1 MTTLALAEDR
11 PLSAEDT
18 RAVMDAIYAR
28 ADRLMGGFIALH
40 FLIGLA
46 LAPMYD
52 TWATTLLV
60 GGAGALMFLASVLLL
75 PRHFITRCVAGIS
88 LQTFVALHIYQMHG
102 LAEMHFWFFTAFTLM
117 ILYQDWVSMWPGALL
132 IIAQHILFAL
142 LTNSGVQLYFFE
154 VPRVTT
160 LKLFFHF
167 GIALFQVGICGYWA
181 HLLRQRTLRDYRQRI
196 ELDEAKRKAEEATQ
210 AKSRFL
216 ASMSHEIRTP
226 MNGVIGMTGLL
237 LDTPLSPEQREYSE
251 TVRTSANSLLTI
263 INDIL
268 DLSKIEAG
276 KLDLELAEFDLVVA
290 MEEACDLVSFK
301 ADGKGLDLVIRVD
314 ADVPRQVA
322 ADAGRIRQIVLN
334 LLSNAVK
341 FTNHGYVVVHVRLV
355 SLAGSRATI
364 GIAVADTGIGISPAA
379 QARLFQDYGQADA
392 STANRYGG
400 TGLGLAISKRIAEL
414 MEGSLSVRSA
424 PGAGSSFE
432 AQIVLDV
439 RSADTGAAVVP
450 AELAGLRALVVD
462 DCEMAREAV
471 HEQLTRAGMRVS
483 GASSAADA
491 VLALRDAAR
500 GGNAYDIALVD
511 GRMPTQ
517 DGIALGVEIKHD
529 TLIGGTMLVYLSSV
543 SRRLDA
549 PALASAGFSAALL
562 KPVRPSA
569 LLEVVEAAWKA
580 HRSGTSSAVVT
591 RAAIAGAPSAADE
604 AVAPTRRR
612 ALVVEDDTTN
622 QRVAV
627 KMLEKLG
634 WRVDVAGN
642 GREGLDLAGQLP
654 YDVILLDCRMP
665 FMNGFEFARAV
676 RQMGKPISA
685 TPIVGVSAS
694 AMPGQRQDCLDAGM
708 DDFLSK
714 PVIMADLRRCLERV
728 APVDAARI
736 ATAFADVLRS
746 PDL

>member
-1 MTTLALAEDR
+1 MTASVLADDR
-11 PLSAEDT
+11 PLTADET
-18 RAVMDAIYAR
+18 RAVMDGIYAR
-28 ADRLMGGFIALH
+28 ADRLMGGFIAVH
-40 FLIGLA
+40 FLIALA

-52 TWATTLLV
+52 TWSTTLLV
-60 GGAGALMFLASVLLL
+60 GGAGAAMFLVSVLLL

-102 LAEMHFWFFTAFTLM
+102 MSEMHFWFFTAFTLM

-132 IIAQHILFAL
+132 IIAQHILFAVL
-142 LTNSGVQLYFFE
+142 HNSGVQLYFFE
-154 VPRVTT
+154 VPTVTT

-181 HLLRQRTLRDYRQRI
+181 HLLRQRTLRDHRQRI
-196 ELDEAKRKAEEATQ
+196 ALDQAKRNAEEATH

-237 LDTPLSPEQREYSE
+237 LDTPLSPEQRDYTE

-276 KLDLELAEFDLVVA
+276 KLDLEIAEFDLVVA
-290 MEEACDLVSFK
+290 LEEACDLVSFK
-301 ADGKGLDLVIRVD
+301 ADGKGLDLVLTVD
-314 ADVPRQVA
+314 EDVPRQVMG
-322 ADAGRIRQIVLN
+322 DAGRIRQVVLN

-341 FTNHGYVVVHVRLV
+341 FTSHGYVLVHARLA
-355 SLAGSRATI
+355 SRSGSRATI
-364 GIAVADTGIGISPAA
+364 GIAVTDTGIGIAPHARV
-379 QARLFQDYGQADA
+379 RLFQDYGQADA
-392 STANRYGG
+392 STANRFGG
-400 TGLGLAISKRIAEL
+400 TGLGLAISKRLAEL
-414 MEGSLSVRSA
+414 MEGTLTVTST
-424 PGAGSSFE
+424 PGAGSTFE
-432 AQIVLDV
+432 ACVVLDAQPA
-439 RSADTGAAVVP
+439 RPMSAPDL
-450 AELAGLRALVVD
+450 EGLRALVID
-462 DCEMAREAV
+462 DCEPAREAV
-471 HEQLTRAGMRVS
+471 HQQLVRAGMRVS
-483 GASSAADA
+483 MAASGADA
-491 VLALRDAAR
+491 IVALREAAR

-511 GRMPTQ
+511 GRMPAQ
-517 DGIALGVEIKHD
+517 DGVALGMEIKREP
-529 TLIGGTMLVYLSSV
+529 LIAGTMLVYLSSV

-549 PALASAGFSAALL
+549 PVLASAGFAAALV

-569 LLEVVEAAWKA
+569 LLDVVTAAWAA
-580 HRSGTSSAVVT
+580 HRSGTASAVIT
-591 RAAIAGAPSAADE
+591 RAAIAGVPTGADE

-612 ALVVEDDTTN
+612 ALVVEDDSTN

-634 WRVDVAGN
+634 WRVDVSGN
-642 GREGLDLAGQLP
+642 GREALELLRQLP

-665 FMNGFEFARAV
+665 FMNGFEVARAV
-676 RQMGKPISA
+676 RQMQKPISS

-694 AMPGQRQDCLDAGM
+694 AMPGQRQECLDAGM

-728 APVDAARI
+728 APADAGRI
-736 ATAFADVLRS
+736 ASAFADVLRKN
-746 PDL
+746 

>member
-1 MTTLALAEDR
+1 MTTPRLADDR
-11 PLSAEDT
+11 PLTAEET
-18 RAVMDAIYAR
+18 HAVMDGIYAR
-28 ADRLMGGFIALH
+28 ADRLMMGFVALH
-40 FLIGLA
+40 FIIALG

-52 TWATTLLV
+52 TWHTTLLV
-60 GGAGALMFLASVLLL
+60 GGAGALMFMVSVVLL

-102 LAEMHFWFFTAFTLM
+102 MAEMHFWFFTAFTLM

-132 IIAQHILFAL
+132 IIAQHILFAM
-142 LTNSGVQLYFFE
+142 LTNSGVELYFFE
-154 VPRVTT
+154 VQRVTT

-167 GIALFQVGICGYWA
+167 GIALFHVGICGYWA
-181 HLLRQRTLRDYRQRI
+181 HLLRERTLRDHRQRI
-196 ELDEAKRKAEEATQ
+196 ALDQAKQQAEEATL

-251 TVRTSANSLLTI
+251 TVRTSANALLTI

-276 KLDLELAEFDLVVA
+276 KLDLEIAEFDPMVA

-301 ADGKGLDLVIRVD
+301 ADSKGLDLVITVD
-314 ADVPRQVA
+314 ADVPRRVSG
-322 ADAGRIRQIVLN
+322 DAGRIRQIVLN

-341 FTNHGYVVVHVRLV
+341 FTSHGHVLVHVRV
-355 SLAGSRATI
+355 ARWSGSRATLA
-364 GIAVADTGIGISPAA
+364 IAVTDTGIGIAPHARV
-379 QARLFQDYGQADA
+379 RLFQDYGQADA
-392 STANRYGG
+392 STANRFGG
-400 TGLGLAISKRIAEL
+400 TGLGLAISKRLAEL
-414 MEGSLSVRSA
+414 MEGTLTVTST
-424 PGAGSSFE
+424 PGAGSTFE
-432 AQIVLDV
+432 ASVVLDAQPATPV
-439 RSADTGAAVVP
+439 SAP
-450 AELAGLRALVVD
+450 SLEGLRALVVD
-462 DCEMAREAV
+462 DCEMARDAV

-483 GASSAADA
+483 AVSSAAEA
-491 VLALRDAAR
+491 ALALREAAR
-500 GGNAYDIALVD
+500 AGNAYDIALVD

-517 DGIALGVEIKHD
+517 DGAALGAEIKHD
-529 TLIGGTMLVYLSSV
+529 PLVAGTMLVYLSSV

-549 PALASAGFSAALL
+549 PALASAGFTAALV

-569 LLEVVEAAWKA
+569 LLDVVAAAWKA
-580 HRSGTSSAVVT
+580 HQSGTATTVVT
-591 RAAIAGAPSAADE
+591 RAAISGAPSGADE
-604 AVAPTRRR
+604 ALAPTRRR

-634 WRVDVAGN
+634 WRVDVSGN
-642 GREGLDLAGQLP
+642 GREALELVRQLP
-654 YDVILLDCRMP
+654 YDIILLDCRMP

-676 RQMGKPISA
+676 RRLEKPISA

-694 AMPGQRQDCLDAGM
+694 AMPGQRQECLDAGM

-728 APVDAARI
+728 APADAARI
-736 ATAFADVLRS
+736 ATSFADVLRS
-746 PDL
+746 PDR

>member
-1 MTTLALAEDR
+1 MTHALADDR
-11 PLSAEDT
+11 PLTAGET
-18 RAVMDAIYAR
+18 HAVMDGIYAR
-28 ADRLMGGFIALH
+28 ADRLMMGFIALH
-40 FLIGLA
+40 FVIGLA

-52 TWATTLLV
+52 TWTTTLLV
-60 GGAGALMFLASVLLL
+60 GGAGAAMFLVSVLLL

-132 IIAQHILFAL
+132 IIAQHILFAM
-142 LTNSGVQLYFFE
+142 LTNSGVELYFFE
-154 VPRVTT
+154 VQRVTA

-181 HLLRQRTLRDYRQRI
+181 HLLRQRTLQDHRQRMA
-196 ELDEAKRKAEEATQ
+196 LDAAKRQAEDATQ

-251 TVRTSANSLLTI
+251 TVRTSANALLTI
-263 INDIL
+263 VNDIL

-276 KLDLELAEFDLVVA
+276 KLDLEVAEFDLVVA
-290 MEEACDLVSFK
+290 LEEACDLVSFK
-301 ADGKGLDLVIRVD
+301 ADGKGLDLVLRVEG
-314 ADVPRQVA
+314 DVPRQVSG
-322 ADAGRIRQIVLN
+322 DAGRIRQIVLN

-341 FTNHGYVVVHVRLV
+341 FTSHGYVVVHVRRV
-355 SLAGSRATI
+355 RQSGARATI
-364 GIAVADTGIGISPAA
+364 GIAVADTGIGIAPDAK
-379 QARLFQDYGQADA
+379 ARLFQDYGQADA
-392 STANRYGG
+392 STASRYGG
-400 TGLGLAISKRIAEL
+400 TGLGLAISKRLAEL
-414 MEGSLSVRSA
+414 MEGTLTVESA
-424 PGAGSSFE
+424 TGEGSRFE
-432 AQIVLDV
+432 AQVVLEA
-439 RSADTGAAVVP
+439 RPAPAAAMP
-450 AELAGLRALVVD
+450 DLAGLRALVVD

-471 HEQLTRAGMRVS
+471 HEQLARAGMLASV
-483 GASSAADA
+483 ASSAAN
-491 VLALRDAAR
+491 ALQTLREAAR
-500 GGNAYDIALVD
+500 GGHAYDIALID
-511 GRMPTQ
+511 GRMPAQ
-517 DGIALGVEIKHD
+517 DGVSLGTEIKREP
-529 TLIGGTMLVYLSSV
+529 LLSNTMLVYLSTV

-549 PALASAGFSAALL
+549 PALASAGFAAALV

-569 LLEVVEAAWKA
+569 LLEVIAAAWQA
-580 HRSGTSSAVVT
+580 QRAGTVSTVVT
-591 RAAIAGAPSAADE
+591 RAVIAGVPGAADE

-627 KMLEKLG
+627 KMLEKFG
-634 WRVDVAGN
+634 WRVDVSGN
-642 GREGLDLAGQLP
+642 GREALDLVRQLP

-665 FMNGFEFARAV
+665 IMNGFEFARAV
-676 RQMGKPISA
+676 RQMEKPISA

-728 APVDAARI
+728 APPDASRI
-736 ATAFADVLRS
+736 ESAFADRR
-746 PDL
+746 